1 MGVQVHLRHSNG
13 DHNRAFAN
21 ISSFS
26 DPHDVIIHAEG
37 SCDKHSKKEPEP
49 TVMDYNKAIN
59 KPKINGKI
67 LTGNLTSEELGIEA
81 NVNAYGEKHKV
92 KDYLYEIY
100 YNNLD
105 YDYASDYFDKI
116 KVEVPMGACSAV
128 RKGNLYGRNFDW
140 IYDECASF
148 IVRVPRTGNRYASM
162 GISGTESKLTNIVA
176 NSDEYNEAYK
186 ILPLKLLM
194 V

>member
-49 TVMDYNKAIN
+49 IVMDYNKAIN

-81 NVNAYGEKHKV
+81 NVNAFSEKHKI
-92 KDYLYEIY
+92 KDYLYEMY
-100 YNNLD
+100 YNELD
-105 YDYASDYFDKI
+105 YDYANEYFLNTKTDLI
-116 KVEVPMGACSAV
+116 NGGCSAV
-128 RKGNLYGRNFDW
+128 RNGNFYGRNLD
-140 IYDECASF
+140 
-148 IVRVPRTGNRYASM
+148 
-162 GISGTESKLTNIVA
+162 
-176 NSDEYNEAYK
+176 
-186 ILPLKLLM
+186 
-194 V
+194 